1 MYCKKCGK
9 EIKGS
14 EKFCPYCGEKI
25 ENSEEKVVE
34 KEQKLDEQRIE
45 KEQSNEENNQSVK
58 QSHKVKTRKQFTVG
72 KIIGIAAMLAIIG
85 IGIYSQV
92 KDEAPVDPSKKQE
105 EKKNTAQDKKT
116 DTKAKADKKTDN
128 IDVEQYFDKSGKEL
142 EKIGF
147 KKNNSGKYENED
159 GSIVIEMKDDAVSS
173 ISMNS
178 ECKSEFHGIKI
189 GDEREK
195 IEKEFGDT
203 YPLIGTDESGDIYGD
218 FDKGTEIEI
227 KTAQNKV
234 RTISIWL
241 NCDLSGFEDSDTTFT
256 DYPGIGGTYY
266 DSDTGERLVI
276 AVVDSDFAYTY
287 YSADGSI
294 ADVATGCT
302 GSYNDEGDV
311 ESIWSDDPTKHGIEK
326 REDGGLEI
334 SSGVGQPWG
343 NFRKISGTD
352 IVTAKLE
359 GTYKNGDDSISISKQ
374 ITDFDNDNIPA
385 GVEIA
390 DASIS
395 YNGGANING
404 ILYTQGG
411 DGTVAII
418 DETTDEPRGIITFE
432 DGKIVV
438 TGSMFDGTFKLT
450 K

>member
-1 MYCKKCGK
+1 M
-9 EIKGS
+9 
-14 EKFCPYCGEKI
+14 EKRLKVQKNFVRIAGEKI

-227 KTAQNKV
+227 KQHKIKYV
-234 RTISIWL
+234 Q
-241 NCDLSGFEDSDTTFT
+241 
-256 DYPGIGGTYY
+256 
-266 DSDTGERLVI
+266 LV
-276 AVVDSDFAYTY
+276 F
-287 YSADGSI
+287 G
-294 ADVATGCT
+294 
-302 GSYNDEGDV
+302 
-311 ESIWSDDPTKHGIEK
+311 
-326 REDGGLEI
+326 
-334 SSGVGQPWG
+334 
-343 NFRKISGTD
+343 
-352 IVTAKLE
+352 
-359 GTYKNGDDSISISKQ
+359 
-374 ITDFDNDNIPA
+374 
-385 GVEIA
+385 
-390 DASIS
+390 
-395 YNGGANING
+395 
-404 ILYTQGG
+404 
-411 DGTVAII
+411 
-418 DETTDEPRGIITFE
+418 
-432 DGKIVV
+432 
-438 TGSMFDGTFKLT
+438 
-450 K
+450 

>member
-1 MYCKKCGK
+1 MFCKKCGK

-276 AVVDSDFAYTY
+276 AVVDSDFAY